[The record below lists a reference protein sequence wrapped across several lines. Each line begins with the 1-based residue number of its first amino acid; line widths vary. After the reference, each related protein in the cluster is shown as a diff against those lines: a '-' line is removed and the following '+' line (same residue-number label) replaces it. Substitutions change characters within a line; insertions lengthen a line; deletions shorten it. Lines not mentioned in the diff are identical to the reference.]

1 MSDDSFIREVE
12 EELRSER
19 MRNFW
24 NRFGRFIIAG
34 AIIVVLAVAG
44 LRFYEW
50 YTARQA
56 AASGDVFMEAV
67 RLAENGERDDA
78 IARLRE
84 LEGDAGS
91 TYSALARLRVAAE
104 LASSGKPDEA
114 VAAYDAVIADGS
126 VDENLRTIAALRAA
140 FLLVDHGSV
149 EDVEAR
155 AGKHAAPGEPF
166 RATAREALALAH
178 LKAGQLKQAHDYF
191 DAILSD
197 VESSGGI
204 RQRATI
210 ALGVIASR
218 GGPVRDPSAPAVE
231 PAAAPEN

>member
-34 AIIVVLAVAG
+34 AVVVVLAVAG

-50 YTARQA
+50 YSARQA

-67 RLAENGERDDA
+67 RLAENGERDAA
-78 IARLRE
+78 IVKLRE
-84 LEGDAGS
+84 LEGDAGT

-126 VDENLRTIAALRAA
+126 VDANLRTIAALRAGL
-140 FLLVDHGSV
+140 LLVDKGNV
-149 EDVEAR
+149 ADVEAR
-155 AGKHAAPGEPF
+155 VAKHAAPGEPF

-178 LKAGQLKQAHDYF
+178 LKAGQLKEAHDYY

-197 VESSGGI
+197 VESSAAI

-218 GGPVRDPSAPAVE
+218 GGPVRDATAPAVQ
-231 PAAAPEN
+231 PATVPAN